1 MAIYAGKQTVWVYD
15 RTNRDTGVKAQQV
28 SADRAIADYRGQQAA
43 SMNGCAYGGVTSRV
57 ALTSGGGHRTS
68 DRTYGSTRSV
78 AWQLAEYELNMLGPV
93 PRGME
98 KMASDYARHFAGMR
112 VSA

>member
-1 MAIYAGKQTVWVYD
+1 MRDYGYGKQTVWVYD
-15 RTNRDTGVKAQQV
+15 RTNRETGVKAV
-28 SADRAIADYRGQQAA
+28 KAPTHARILSAGRYQ
-43 SMNGCAYGGVTSRV
+43 
-57 ALTSGGGHRTS
+57 
-68 DRTYGSTRSV
+68 STRTV

-98 KMASDYARHFAGMR
+98 KMAADYARHFAGMR